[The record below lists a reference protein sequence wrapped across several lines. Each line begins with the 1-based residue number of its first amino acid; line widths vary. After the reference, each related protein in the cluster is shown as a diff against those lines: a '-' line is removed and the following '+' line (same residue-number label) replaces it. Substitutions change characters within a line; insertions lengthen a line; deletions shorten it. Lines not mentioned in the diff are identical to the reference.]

1 MRSLRHIG
9 VAALIAAASLYAGTG
24 LAADTHHAGAKP
36 ARTSSGAVK
45 SIDSR
50 ELTLSD
56 GEQFRFT
63 SGTQF
68 LRNGQKVSRQD
79 VKQGEH
85 VKASYQPRG
94 KLAYA
99 KQIEILK

>member
-1 MRSLRHIG
+1 MRHIG
-9 VAALIAAASLYAGTG
+9 LAALIAAASLYAGTAQ
-24 LAADTHHAGAKP
+24 AANTHHARADSE
-36 ARTSSGAVK
+36 RTSSGAVK
-45 SIDSR
+45 SIDSK
-50 ELTLSD
+50 ELTFRD

-63 SGTQF
+63 KGTQF

-79 VKQGEH
+79 VKEGER